1 MIDESNFIDKLKKKN
16 PKALEFVIDMY
27 SNLVYKVAYSILGHE
42 FEKESL
48 EECTSDVFI
57 GVWNNIDMFH
67 SDKGNFKSWLIAVTR
82 YKAIDYKRKLSKED
96 NLQYSDD
103 LNAENR
109 YNTEKVIIF
118 EENKKE
124 ILHAIGK
131 LSDVDRKIFIKKYL
145 LGVSIQSIAKELGV
159 NRSVIDNR
167 LSRGR
172 KVLREKL
179 SFLKE
184 ENI

>member
-1 MIDESNFIDKLKKKN
+1 MIDENNFIDKLKKKN

-27 SNLVYKVAYSILGHE
+27 SNLVYKVAYSILGHQ

-48 EECTSDVFI
+48 EECTSDVFMA
-57 GVWNNIDMFH
+57 VWNNIEMFH
-67 SDKGNFKSWLIAVTR
+67 SDKGKFKSWLIAVTR
-82 YKAIDYKRKLSKED
+82 YKAIDYKRKLNKED
-96 NLQYSDD
+96 NLQYSDE
-103 LNAENR
+103 LNGENK
-109 YNTEKVIIF
+109 YNTEKIIIF
-118 EENKKE
+118 QENKKE

-131 LSDVDRKIFIKKYL
+131 LNDVDRKIFIKKYL
-145 LGVSIQSIAKELGV
+145 LGESIQSIAVELGV

-172 KVLREKL
+172 RVLREKL
-179 SFLKE
+179 AFLRE